1 MLLIENNKD
10 LRKSAREVLK
20 SKWIPAIYVSI
31 ISFIFLN
38 LLSEINLM
46 IPTSSILNTYD
57 TKFLIK
63 INLSILSVI
72 SLFVNIFFEYP
83 VLYGVVE
90 FFLNIVRKDLFSYFD
105 IFKGF
110 KHYKKCFLFGIFI
123 KIIGLFW
130 SAIVYFPMILLNYL
144 GFSSAVIFDPGS
156 FSFNANI
163 GASNVVNMVISMI
176 LTIALN
182 FLLII
187 ILSRYMFAIYIL
199 RDNINSNMTIFECI
213 KISKRL
219 MRGKYL
225 KYIRLQ
231 ISFLIRTGILIYIIS
246 AIITIITH
254 RLQISVGTIAAAI
267 IIMPYFRAS
276 FSIFY
281 DESLKE
287 YFLNEK

>member
-46 IPTSSILNTYD
+46 IPTSSILNTYN